1 MKRTS
6 YNYGEITHSG
16 FWVKVWSVFQTTR
29 HGNLEGN
36 FMTHHSSGGVPFRI
50 DGRDGSNIFFHYSS
64 LKDFLPMFNEGVNTF
79 LEKLRPL
86 ADGKTEVP
94 MKEAFHEVA
103 LDVISKVRYISCHYQ
118 FGIYYPK
125 YTCKN

>member
-1 MKRTS
+1 M
-6 YNYGEITHSG
+6 YH
-16 FWVKVWSVFQTTR
+16 
-29 HGNLEGN
+29 LEL
-36 FMTHHSSGGVPFRI
+36 I

-64 LKDFLPMFNEGVNTF
+64 LKERLPIFNKCVNTF

-103 LDVISKVRYISCHYQ
+103 LDVISKVRWSFFCHLNFSTTKNIHALDKTSRTPSCA
-118 FGIYYPK
+118 
-125 YTCKN
+125 N